1 MIRLFTGL
9 AVPSDISTDLSTL
22 RGGLLGARWI
32 EPTDYHVTLQFAGS
46 IEEDI
51 AAELDDE
58 LLRLRKSPVDIVLD
72 GIHIF
77 GGAKPRAVVVGVRT
91 TPSLLDLQ
99 ASHARIMR
107 KLGISI
113 DNRKY
118 VPHVTIARLKSIT
131 PDAVADYVNS
141 RGYFRPR
148 NYIAEQFNL
157 YSSAGSAGGGPYS
170 IEAEYELRN

>member
-77 GGAKPRAVVVGVRT
+77 GGAKPRAVSRART
-91 TPSLLDLQ
+91 QRSNLPCNSLRECSRW
-99 ASHARIMR
+99 ASHIRAR
-107 KLGISI
+107 
-113 DNRKY
+113 
-118 VPHVTIARLKSIT
+118 
-131 PDAVADYVNS
+131 
-141 RGYFRPR
+141 
-148 NYIAEQFNL
+148 
-157 YSSAGSAGGGPYS
+157 
-170 IEAEYELRN
+170 